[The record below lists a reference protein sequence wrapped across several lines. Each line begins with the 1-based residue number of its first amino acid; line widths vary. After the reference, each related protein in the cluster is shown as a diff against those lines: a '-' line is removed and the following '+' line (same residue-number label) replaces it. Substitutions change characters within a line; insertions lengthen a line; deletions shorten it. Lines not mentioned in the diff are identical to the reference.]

1 MITIQNKKKD
11 LQWQKDLFQNLTN
24 LLTSETQYTQFNS
37 KLLRF
42 SLKKKKNAFQREARV
57 SGNL

>member
-42 SLKKKKNAFQREARV
+42 SLKKKNAFQREARV